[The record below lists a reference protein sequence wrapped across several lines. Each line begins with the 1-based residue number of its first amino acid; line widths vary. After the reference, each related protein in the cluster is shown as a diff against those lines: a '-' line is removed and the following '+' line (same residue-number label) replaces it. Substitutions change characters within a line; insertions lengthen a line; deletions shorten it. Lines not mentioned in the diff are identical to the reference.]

1 VKRTDAMLAGIAT
14 GAASSVLGYALVRG
28 MERVLFTEPNPA
40 GLIWADH
47 SPFEWRAYIAV
58 YIGGGAAFG
67 GFALA
72 RRAKAADEAAAERW
86 LFALVALSAFA
97 IVVQGALLP

>member
-1 VKRTDAMLAGIAT
+1 VKRADAVLAGLAM
-14 GAASSVLGYALVRG
+14 GAAAAVLAYASTRG
-28 MERVLFTEPNPA
+28 IERVLFTEPNPA

-47 SPFEWRAYIAV
+47 SPFLWRSYIAL
-58 YIGGGAAFG
+58 YLGGGAAFG

-72 RRAKAADEAAAERW
+72 RRAPALAERG
-86 LFALVALSAFA
+86 LFALVALAAFA